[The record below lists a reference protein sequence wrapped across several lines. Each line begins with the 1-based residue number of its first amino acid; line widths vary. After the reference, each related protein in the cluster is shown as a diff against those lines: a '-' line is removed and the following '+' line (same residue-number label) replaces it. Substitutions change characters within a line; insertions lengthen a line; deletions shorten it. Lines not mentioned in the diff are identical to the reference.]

1 MSIIAALAV
10 PHPPIILP
18 EVGRG
23 EEVKISATT
32 NAYKEVMRRVVE
44 LNPETIIITS
54 PHSIIYADYFH
65 ISPGESARGDMAQFH
80 APQVDLTIKYD
91 TEFVKRLSDL
101 SVEENMPAGILGE
114 RSAKLDH
121 GTMLPVRF
129 LEQAGLDLDK
139 VKFLRIGLS
148 GLNATMHYKFGQEI
162 SKVADE
168 LNRRVVFVASGDL
181 SHKLKD
187 DGPYGFVS
195 EGPQFDEQITNILGG
210 GKFLQLLTM
219 DKKMCDR
226 AAECGLRSFWIMAG
240 ALDRKAVTSELLSY
254 EGPFGVGYGIA
265 WFDIGGVD
273 NSRNFDE
280 QLIKLKAY
288 ENVKRKE
295 KEDEFVKLARLSLE
309 TFVKTHQPA
318 ELPDT
323 LPEEML
329 NRRAGAF
336 VSLHKDGNLRGC
348 IGTIAPTTDS
358 IAEEI
363 LQNAISACSRDPRFS
378 PVTIDEID
386 DIEYSVDILGEPE
399 RIFSIDDLNVKK
411 YGVIVENNGRRGLL
425 LPDLE
430 GVDTVQEQIAIA
442 KKKAGIPAKEPI
454 MLWRFEVIRH
464 H

>member
-1 MSIIAALAV
+1 MSIIGALAV

-18 EVGRG
+18 EIGHG
-23 EEVKISATT
+23 EEEKISATT
-32 NAYKEVMRRVVE
+32 KAYKEVMRRVVE
-44 LNPETIIITS
+44 LKPDTIIITS
-54 PHSIIYADYFH
+54 PHSILYADYFH
-65 ISPGESARGDMAQFH
+65 ISPGESARGDMSQFR

-101 SVEENMPAGILGE
+101 ASSENIPAGTLGE
-114 RSAKLDH
+114 RNSKLDH

-129 LEQAGLDLDK
+129 LEQAGLDLST

-148 GLNATMHYKFGQEI
+148 GLNAAMHYKFGQEI
-162 SKVADE
+162 SRVADE
-168 LNRRVVFVASGDL
+168 LERRVVFVASGDL
-181 SHKLKD
+181 SHKLKS

-195 EGPQFDEQITNILGG
+195 EGPQFDKEVTEILGS
-210 GKFLQLLTM
+210 GKFLELLTM
-219 DKKMCDR
+219 NKTMCDR

-240 ALDRKAVTSELLSY
+240 ALDRKSVTSELLSY
-254 EGPFGVGYGIA
+254 EGPFGVGYGVA
-265 WFDIGGVD
+265 WFEIGGVD

-280 QLIKLKAY
+280 QLA
-288 ENVKRKE
+288 EFKRNETVVRKS
-295 KEDEFVKLARLSLE
+295 KEDDFVKLARLSLE
-309 TFVKTHQPA
+309 TFVKTHKPADLPDNLPA
-318 ELPDT
+318 E
-323 LPEEML
+323 MM

-378 PVTIDEID
+378 PVTVDEID

-399 RIFSIDDLNVKK
+399 RIFSLDDLDVKK

-430 GVDTVQEQIAIA
+430 GVDTVREQIAIA
-442 KKKAGIPAKEPI
+442 KKKAGIPANEPI